1 MGASLNPLATLVIC
15 AHTCDLFPLL
25 FKTYPF
31 ISSGLFPSPTALGHL
46 SPAPPSPSCCSL
58 LCSQG
63 PGSAGVS
70 GPVGRSGQRGSA
82 VEWLQRHV
90 HTATQAPPTGTVR
103 LALCSDTN
111 FKTAQVISGL
121 SRKWNTAQLYESQR
135 GLRGGQTENRRQ
147 KQQRSRGR
155 REAGAGC
162 THTSQMLQ
170 SLEKRPGRITSS
182 RSPQPLQRG
191 QEGPREDTNS
201 IPFCSATVY

>member
-1 MGASLNPLATLVIC
+1 MKGAYWLYTLGSTRLCPLE
-15 AHTCDLFPLL
+15 
-25 FKTYPF
+25 
-31 ISSGLFPSPTALGHL
+31 G
-46 SPAPPSPSCCSL
+46 PP
-58 LCSQG
+58 QG